1 EGTGGILSR
10 GSPDPVITEIT
21 ESGDSDSHRFS
32 DSCPKSYFLA
42 NRKVLNT
49 LNTLIDTLFQ
59 QKFTRY
65 SLNMAFNKTQNRN
78 MELTEQTNE
87 TNDIDARR
95 SDGNKADLIERLT
108 LASGLAQPQQNGLS
122 ESMEGEAFENV
133 HGEEENNQEGGF
145 TLQKSIFE
153 YVSK

>member
-1 EGTGGILSR
+1 MSISKPQIQEGKFVLFFR
-10 GSPDPVITEIT
+10 C
-21 ESGDSDSHRFS
+21 FS
-32 DSCPKSYFLA
+32 SCPKSYFLA

-87 TNDIDARR
+87 TNDIDSRR
-95 SDGNKADLIERLT
+95 SDVRRSHMSVEALKNLCTCLSLSTEGNKADLIERLT
-108 LASGLAQPQQNGLS
+108 LASGLA
-122 ESMEGEAFENV
+122 
-133 HGEEENNQEGGF
+133 
-145 TLQKSIFE
+145 
-153 YVSK
+153 